1 MEYKGYTLETVNGST
16 YIYKGSE
23 LMGCTHSD
31 LKLDNSVE
39 KAKVRI
45 DNGKVNMIKK

>member
-1 MEYKGYTLETVNGST
+1 MKYKGYTLETVNGST

-23 LMGCTHSD
+23 LKGCTHSD

-45 DNGKVNMIKK
+45 DNGKVNMIG